1 MRYKEGVDKQ
11 QLTLLPAS
19 LDDYVPEDHMC
30 RVIYAFSERLD
41 MAGLG
46 YKYGECK
53 RTGCR
58 PYDPR
63 WNILLGQSKR
73 CGDINNFC
81 AAQKQKSPLK
91 RRWPIWYIIYDG
103 LSTFSQEIG

>member
-19 LDDYVPEDHMC
+19 LDDYVPEDHIC

-58 PYDPR
+58 LNAPANRSQNASEY
-63 WNILLGQSKR
+63 
-73 CGDINNFC
+73 
-81 AAQKQKSPLK
+81 SP
-91 RRWPIWYIIYDG
+91 
-103 LSTFSQEIG
+103 